1 MAGEACLNLP
11 LYVTKSNRGCG
22 GRCGGKKPTIFC
34 GCVIEIVVAVQIFL
48 LGKILHWL
56 YIKF

>member
-22 GRCGGKKPTIFC
+22 GRCGGKSQLYF
-34 GCVIEIVVAVQIFL
+34 VVAL
-48 LGKILHWL
+48 LKL
-56 YIKF
+56 